1 MYCIFK
7 VHQHYAALYWFY
19 NNTWPL
25 FRYLSARDLQPA
37 SGTPITGKGIVICKY
52 PSDPTVALGYLSV
65 AFLTVSTVA
74 GYYSLFYPYKGKSI
88 PQAALFQNKGFLV
101 FFNIA
106 V

>member
-1 MYCIFK
+1 MCCAFALFITK
-7 VHQHYAALYWFY
+7 GGHY
-19 NNTWPL
+19 L
-25 FRYLSARDLQPA
+25 FLWCMQPA
-37 SGTPITGKGIVICKY
+37 SGTAITGKGVVICKY

-65 AFLTVSTVA
+65 AFLAITTVA

-88 PQAALFQNKGFLV
+88 PQAALFQNKGFLI